1 MMHPAAVLRYI
12 SIISRRMRDQV
23 LTVHK
28 SDNPHHNISCNKRL
42 LAPYRSGSLHLLD
55 TSLST
60 GREGYRAVVS
70 IRLVD
75 GVLVVYH
82 WGLASLESLVDIF
95 GLGVDMANCRLT
107 QDGTT
112 DGRAMHDG
120 SK

>member
-1 MMHPAAVLRYI
+1 MHPAAVLRYI

-60 GREGYRAVVS
+60 RSVS
-70 IRLVD
+70 IRLVVV
-75 GVLVVYH
+75 VLNVYY
-82 WGLASLESLVDIF
+82 WSLASLESLVDIL